1 MYLLQIWFNLSDPAT
16 EDAVYDSYAM
26 RKFTGIDFLK
36 ESVPDE
42 TTLCKFRHLLEV
54 NGLNKL
60 FFEAINRIMVQ
71 SGHMMKDR
79 TIVDVTTI
87 DAPSSAKNA
96 EKARDPEMHQTR
108 KGNVWCF
115 SMKCHVGVDAGSG
128 SVHTVTV
135 TSANKHDITET
146 ANLIRED
153 DEAVY
158 GDSGYLGV
166 QKRSEIQQ
174 NEHFSKVDFRIN
186 RRPKSL
192 PKVSGH
198 AIDWERHIEHR
209 KSSIRSKVE
218 HVFRIIKCQF
228 GYKKVVYRGLKKN
241 ENRLY
246 ALFACAN
253 LYSLAIAG

>member
-1 MYLLQIWFNLSDPAT
+1 
-16 EDAVYDSYAM
+16 
-26 RKFTGIDFLK
+26 
-36 ESVPDE
+36 
-42 TTLCKFRHLLEV
+42 
-54 NGLNKL
+54 
-60 FFEAINRIMVQ
+60 MVQ
-71 SGHMMKDR
+71 SGHMMKGG
-79 TIVDVTTI
+79 TIVDATII
-87 DAPSSAKNA
+87 DAPSSTKNV
-96 EKARDPEMHQTR
+96 EKARDPEMHQIR
-108 KGNVWCF
+108 KGNEWRF
-115 SMKCHVGVDAGSG
+115 GMKCHVGVDAGSG

-192 PKVSGH
+192 PKVSDH

-209 KSSIRSKVE
+209 KSSIAARSACIPNYQVP
-218 HVFRIIKCQF
+218 I
-228 GYKKVVYRGLKKN
+228 
-241 ENRLY
+241 RL
-246 ALFACAN
+246 
-253 LYSLAIAG
+253 